1 MDLSDIWLNRDADR
15 RIRAGHPWV
24 YSNEIDTQRVALT
37 SLTPGQGVRVHAH
50 NGQFLGSGYIN
61 PHNLICIRLLSRDAE
76 HPPGKSLFIHR
87 LNQALSLRERFFPTP
102 HYRLVYG
109 DSDGLPGL
117 VVDRFGEVL
126 SVQMNTAGMDAYRA
140 EIIEAL
146 DKVIRPQAI
155 VLRNDSAAR
164 GVEGLPE
171 AVEVLGTL
179 PSVVSVCENG
189 LTYYC
194 CPRTGQKTGWFYD
207 QADNRRRLAPYA
219 KGASVLDVFSYLGA
233 WGISAGA
240 AGATAVTCVDSSATA
255 LEGAAKNAQ
264 RNDIPL
270 ETLCGDAFEVLK
282 TFREERR
289 RFGVVIVDPPAFIK
303 RRKDLSSG
311 TIAYRRLNQLALP
324 LVEPGGYL
332 ITGSCSQHLS
342 APALLEQVH
351 AAARHVDRQI
361 QVVETGGQS
370 RDHPIHPAIPETAY
384 LKMLFLRVLRN

>member
-1 MDLSDIWLNRDADR
+1 
-15 RIRAGHPWV
+15 
-24 YSNEIDTQRVALT
+24 
-37 SLTPGQGVRVHAH
+37 
-50 NGQFLGSGYIN
+50 
-61 PHNLICIRLLSRDAE
+61 
-76 HPPGKSLFIHR
+76 
-87 LNQALSLRERFFPTP
+87 
-102 HYRLVYG
+102 
-109 DSDGLPGL
+109 
-117 VVDRFGEVL
+117 VDRFDQVL
-126 SVQMNTAGMDAYRA
+126 SVQLNTAGMEARRA

-146 DKVIRPQAI
+146 DKVVRPQAI

-164 GVEGLPE
+164 EAEGLPA

-179 PSVVSVCENG
+179 PAAVEVHENG
-189 LTYYC
+189 LRYHC
-194 CPRTGQKTGWFYD
+194 CPRMGQKTGWFYD

-219 KGASVLDVFSYLGA
+219 KDASVLDVFSYLGA
-233 WGISAGA
+233 WGISAGI
-240 AGATAVTCVDSSATA
+240 AGAASVTCVDSSATA

-264 RNDIPL
+264 LNDIPL

-311 TIAYRRLNQLALP
+311 TSAYRRLNQLALP
-324 LVEPGGYL
+324 LVEHGGYL